1 MIDDTDF
8 FPNCNSSSINYIS
21 YSRTIRMIKDDLDSL
36 SLEEIMLL
44 RESVEDR
51 LQENP
56 LDSSAN
62 SRYNIYSQIIEER
75 LAKLYA

>member
-1 MIDDTDF
+1 
-8 FPNCNSSSINYIS
+8 
-21 YSRTIRMIKDDLDSL
+21 MIKDDLDSL